1 MLHHGSHLAT
11 FGLSRLEEDLATSY
25 LCKKFALVDSSKKKG
40 DLESHDGKK
49 ISDIDFFSSK
59 LARNNMRKKFKSK
72 KQRKKNHV
80 FQLKVIVI
88 FLFISV

>member
-1 MLHHGSHLAT
+1 LLHHGSHLAT
-11 FGLSRLEEDLATSY
+11 FSLSRLEEDLATSY
-25 LCKKFALVDSSKKKG
+25 LCKKFALVDSSEKKG

-88 FLFISV
+88 SLTPPV